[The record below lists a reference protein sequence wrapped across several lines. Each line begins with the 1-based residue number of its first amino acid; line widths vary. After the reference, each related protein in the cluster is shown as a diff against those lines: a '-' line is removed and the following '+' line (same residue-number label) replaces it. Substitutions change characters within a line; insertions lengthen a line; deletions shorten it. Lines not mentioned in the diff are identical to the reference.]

1 MQMKEM
7 FYTTYL
13 KKRYYRII
21 ESLIKKILR
30 FKNNSKNNT
39 LKKTIQSAIYYT
51 TDKNK
56 ILFTNNKDIKYL
68 LSSRDWVSLNLF
80 IDKGFDYKIL
90 TKAIKLLGK
99 KNSKLTLINIGA
111 HIGSTCIPAIKKNN
125 FKNLIAFEPTK
136 KIFNLLKANIFINE
150 IDDRAQVYNLAISNK
165 KTNLYLGTTKGNTGG
180 NRILKNK
187 QKNTEIVKSDIL
199 DNYTNNLNKNNSLIF
214 IDAEGH
220 EPNIFLGAKKT
231 IKKKIPI
238 VFDFYPSLLDIS
250 WIKNYDLLFKNY
262 RFFYNLHGKNRKE
275 KFNAIEIKKL
285 YNHHL
290 KNNNYTDILIK

>member
-1 MQMKEM
+1 M
-7 FYTTYL
+7 YL

-21 ESLIKKILR
+21 ESLIKKAIR

-39 LKKTIQSAIYYT
+39 LQKTIRSAIYNT
-51 TDKNK
+51 TDENK
-56 ILFTNNKDIKYL
+56 ILFSNNKDIKYL
-68 LSSRDWVSLNLF
+68 LGSSDWISKKLF
-80 IDKGFDYKIL
+80 IDKSFDYRIL

-111 HIGSTCIPAIKKNN
+111 HIGSTGIPLIKKNN

-136 KIFNLLKANIFINE
+136 RNFRLLKANIFLNE
-150 IDDRAQVYNLAISNK
+150 IDDRVQAYNLAISNK
-165 KTNLYLGTTKGNTGG
+165 KANLHLGTTKGNTGG
-180 NRILKNK
+180 NRILRNK

-199 DNYTNNLNKNNSLIF
+199 DNYTYNLNKNNSLIF

-238 VFDFYPSLLDIS
+238 VFEFYPTLLDKS
-250 WIKNYDLLFKNY
+250 WIKNYDLVFKNY

-275 KFNAIEIKKL
+275 KFNKENLIALFNKVNSMEKK
-285 YNHHL
+285 
-290 KNNNYTDILIK
+290 YTDLMIV

>member
-1 MQMKEM
+1 M
-7 FYTTYL
+7 FYTKYL

-21 ESLIKKILR
+21 ESLIKKILIY
-30 FKNNSKNNT
+30 KNNSKNST
-39 LKKTIQSAIYYT
+39 LQKTIRSAIYYT
-51 TDKNK
+51 TEKNE
-56 ILFTNNKDIKYL
+56 ILFSNNKDIKYL
-68 LSSRDWVSLNLF
+68 LGSSDWISKKLF
-80 IDKGFDYKIL
+80 IDKSFDYRIL

-111 HIGSTCIPAIKKNN
+111 HIGSTAIPAIKKNN

-136 KIFNLLKANIFINE
+136 RNFRLLKANIFLNE
-150 IDDRAQVYNLAISNK
+150 IDDRVQAYNLAISNK
-165 KTNLYLGTTKGNTGG
+165 KANLHLGTTKGNTGG
-180 NRILKNK
+180 NRILRNK

-199 DNYTNNLNKNNSLIF
+199 DNYTYNLNKNNSLIF

-238 VFDFYPSLLDIS
+238 VFEFYPTLLDKS
-250 WIKNYDLLFKNY
+250 WIKNYDLVFKNY

-275 KFNAIEIKKL
+275 KFNKENLIALFNKVNSMEKK
-285 YNHHL
+285 
-290 KNNNYTDILIK
+290 YTDLMIV